1 MSDDVKD
8 DVEDERPEEVEA
20 AESELVEELGRP
32 LDAEYEAY
40 DDFENDV
47 LAEEL
52 DAGTGATT

>member
-1 MSDDVKD
+1 MSDDAED
-8 DVEDERPEEVEA
+8 DVEDEKPEEVEA

-32 LDAEYEAY
+32 LDAEDAAY
-40 DDFENDV
+40 DEVENDV